1 MSENCNC
8 GHHHDHEEKPL
19 NKYEQALSKYRTNIS
34 DEEVRNAVKQI
45 IAEKVHENDNL
56 EVKKFLMGS
65 VELTTLKT
73 TDSEESVLAFTEKVN
88 QFDEAYPDLPHVATI
103 CVYPCFAKTVSESLE
118 VDGFWILGT
127 ISRHSYQ
134 LSNSFRCSSRMTSAF
149 FRFSMTCS
157 LRTST
162 WKSSM
167 S

>member
-88 QFDEAYPDLPHVATI
+88 KFDEDYPDLPHVATI

-118 VDGFWILGT
+118 VDGVEIACVSGSFP
-127 ISRHSYQ
+127 SYQ
-134 LSNSFRCSSRMTSAF
+134 ALIEVKVA
-149 FRFSMTCS
+149 
-157 LRTST
+157 
-162 WKSSM
+162 
-167 S
+167 